1 MFIAVLYMYEFKSMD
16 RFQPFYNFFTAIRMI
31 TVWLMQQNLYEDMK
45 SSLKLL
51 TYLKKMKGN
60 PKNIK
65 GRFVNILLC
74 CMRMVNPIF
83 LLITLI
89 LTNG

>member
-1 MFIAVLYMYEFKSMD
+1 
-16 RFQPFYNFFTAIRMI
+16 
-31 TVWLMQQNLYEDMK
+31 MK

-83 LLITLI
+83 LLITMI
-89 LTNG
+89 LTNGQEESFSMIIKTFVVFSSIAVIDE